1 MRNPRFQISDSEFWE
16 TEMDS
21 LIFMIQSTGGCPSTL
36 RNITKHV
43 GMVSNSP
50 AVSQHDFPYS
60 MRFHGLTNVPWFRF
74 LSRFY
79 ACLKSD
85 CCCVQLYAYLQLTTD
100 SWIHERSGV
109 YNPRLHFK
117 FQSQCLHSKIHK
129 DYKPAYEVWIQ
140 SAHNYFWAFSVFST
154 IQICWFIIRIII
166 RINKTEDPFSLTP
179 RLPLFPNSE

>member
-21 LIFMIQSTGGCPSTL
+21 LIFMIESTGGCPSTL

-50 AVSQHDFPYS
+50 TVSQHDFPCS

-79 ACLKSD
+79 ACLNNIWLLLCAVILTIHNWFMD
-85 CCCVQLYAYLQLTTD
+85 PWAIWCLQ
-100 SWIHERSGV
+100 
-109 YNPRLHFK
+109 
-117 FQSQCLHSKIHK
+117 SKITFQI
-129 DYKPAYEVWIQ
+129 PI
-140 SAHNYFWAFSVFST
+140 SVPT
-154 IQICWFIIRIII
+154 LQDTQGLRA
-166 RINKTEDPFSLTP
+166 SL
-179 RLPLFPNSE
+179 RSLNPNSSQLFLSIHCIFNLFRFTHLWSASLSG

>member
-1 MRNPRFQISDSEFWE
+1 MQGLIFPSFQNPSFISDSKMRNPRFQISDSEFWE

-21 LIFMIQSTGGCPSTL
+21 LIFMIESTGGCPSTL

-50 AVSQHDFPYS
+50 TVSQHDFPYS

-79 ACLKSD
+79 ACLISD
-85 CCCVQLYAYLQLTTD
+85 CCCVQLYLQFTTD

-129 DYKPAYEVWIQ
+129 DYKPAYEV
-140 SAHNYFWAFSVFST
+140 
-154 IQICWFIIRIII
+154 
-166 RINKTEDPFSLTP
+166 
-179 RLPLFPNSE
+179 

>member
-1 MRNPRFQISDSEFWE
+1 
-16 TEMDS
+16 MDS
-21 LIFMIQSTGGCPSTL
+21 LIFMIQSTGGCLSTL
-36 RNITKHV
+36 RSITKHV

-50 AVSQHDFPYS
+50 TVSQHDFPYS

-79 ACLKSD
+79 ACLISD
-85 CCCVQLYAYLQLTTD
+85 CCCVQLYLQFTTD

-129 DYKPAYEVWIQ
+129 ESRFTKFESNQLTIISEHSVYFQPFRFADSL
-140 SAHNYFWAFSVFST
+140 SA
-154 IQICWFIIRIII
+154 
-166 RINKTEDPFSLTP
+166 
-179 RLPLFPNSE
+179 